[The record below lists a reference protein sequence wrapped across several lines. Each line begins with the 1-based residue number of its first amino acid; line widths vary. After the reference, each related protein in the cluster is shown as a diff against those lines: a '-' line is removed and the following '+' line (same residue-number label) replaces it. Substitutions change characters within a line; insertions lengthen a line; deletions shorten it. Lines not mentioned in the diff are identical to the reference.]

1 MVILYQA
8 DEKRPSAALSSAF
21 VNDVPCRYA
30 FFLRLS
36 SALHLDI
43 FAQPENLSFSTTC

>member
-1 MVILYQA
+1 MTAPQQA

-36 SALHLDI
+36 SALHLDS
-43 FAQPENLSFSTTC
+43 FAQPESLSISTPG